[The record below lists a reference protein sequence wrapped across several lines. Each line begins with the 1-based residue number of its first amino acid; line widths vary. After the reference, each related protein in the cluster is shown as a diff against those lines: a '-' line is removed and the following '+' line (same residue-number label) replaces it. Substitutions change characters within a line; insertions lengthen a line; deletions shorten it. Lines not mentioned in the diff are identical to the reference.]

1 MLLVRLPWRVGGG
14 LWRCFGRPAS
24 PLPHPPAKRTG
35 INLTIA
41 TLGAFGVFD
50 LIYVMTQGGP
60 VMATDVAM
68 NQVYLQAFQFNRVG
82 YAAAESVAILAI
94 TATLSVLIMR
104 GMNRSEAA

>member
-1 MLLVRLPWRVGGG
+1 VPREPHEAAAVDGAGAWRRFRHVTLPML
-14 LWRCFGRPAS
+14 RPY
-24 PLPHPPAKRTG
+24 TG

-60 VMATDVAM
+60 VKATDVAM

-82 YAAAESVAILAI
+82 YAAAESVVILAI
-94 TATLSVLIMR
+94 TATLSALIMQR
-104 GMNRSEAA
+104 MNRSDLA